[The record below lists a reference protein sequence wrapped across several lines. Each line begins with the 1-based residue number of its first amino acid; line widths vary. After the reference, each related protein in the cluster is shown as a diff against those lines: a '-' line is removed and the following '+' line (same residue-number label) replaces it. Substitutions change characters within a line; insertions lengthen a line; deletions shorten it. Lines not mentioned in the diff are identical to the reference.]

1 MDDDSSIRELISTV
15 LGRAGFDARE
25 ASNADEALALVDSEQ
40 PLVAVIDVQL
50 AAGAS
55 GYELCHEL
63 QEQYGRIPVVFISGA
78 RTEPFDRVAGLLIG
92 ADDYLVKPFD
102 PDELVARVRGLTLR
116 RRMNGTFP
124 PAQDE
129 ALEALTHREREV
141 LRLLALGMNQ
151 SAIAQALDRSPKTI
165 ATHIQNALA
174 KLGLHSRAEAIAFAY
189 RHGLVPAAS

>member
-1 MDDDSSIRELISTV
+1 VDDDSSVRELVATV
-15 LGRAGFDARE
+15 LGRAGFAACE
-25 ASNADEALALVDSEQ
+25 ASSADEALALVDSRR

-50 AAGAS
+50 AGGAS

-63 QEQYGRIPVVFISGA
+63 HEQYGRIPVVFISGA

-102 PDELVARVRGLTLR
+102 PDELVARVRSLTR
-116 RRMNGTFP
+116 RTMNNRLA
-124 PAQDE
+124 PAGDE
-129 ALEALTHREREV
+129 TLETLTSREREV

-151 SAIAQALDRSPKTI
+151 SAIAQALGRSPKTI
-165 ATHIQNALA
+165 ATHIQNALE

-189 RHGLVPAAS
+189 RHGLVPSSS